1 MSSKPNIVFILCD
14 SMDGRVMG
22 CMDHPAMGRAT
33 PNLDRLAD
41 KGVLFRNAYA
51 NSPLCVP
58 SRASIW
64 SGMYVYRCKAWNN
77 FKGLEEGVPT
87 FEDRL
92 RDAGYIL
99 KVIGKTDYL
108 SGHHTERA
116 RVSAW
121 TRTPNRI
128 LLRPTHTVEAP
139 KIIPGRV
146 ERVHEGDWMKVDEA
160 VGWLKDAASTDKPF
174 MLYVGLSAPHPPYR
188 TSEEYLRF
196 IDVSGVEIPPTDR
209 SIHPAIEY
217 FRRVWVTRFNLSR
230 DSIKLVRK
238 TYFAMISEVD
248 RMVGRI
254 LDCLEDLGLV
264 DSTYIVFSSD
274 HGDHAMEHGLTHKHT
289 MYEPSVR
296 VPLIISGP
304 GVRSGVRVDDLISL
318 VDLYPTFM
326 DIASA
331 GYPGGLDGY
340 SLSPFLRGD
349 KSNRPD
355 WVFSEYHGESSATSI
370 FMVRR
375 GVWKYVAYAGMPPQL
390 FDLEDDPWE
399 VNDLASECKERV
411 EEMDHLL
418 RSIVDYMEVY
428 REVEEY
434 NRDSF
439 RRWRV
444 MHRGRGDYEK
454 LMSRIFS
461 GWEDEE
467 GEMKPWTDR
476 DEEVI
481 VRWLEEM

>member
-1 MSSKPNIVFILCD
+1 
-14 SMDGRVMG
+14 
-22 CMDHPAMGRAT
+22 
-33 PNLDRLAD
+33 
-41 KGVLFRNAYA
+41 
-51 NSPLCVP
+51 
-58 SRASIW
+58 
-64 SGMYVYRCKAWNN
+64 MYVYKCKAWNN
-77 FKGLEEGVPT
+77 FKGLEEGMPT

-92 RDAGYIL
+92 ESAGYIL

-128 LLRPTHTVEAP
+128 LLRPTHTVDAP
-139 KIIPGRV
+139 KIIPGRI
-146 ERVHEGDWMKVDEA
+146 EKVHVGDWMKVDEA
-160 VGWLKDAASTDKPF
+160 VRWLREKAASMDKPF
-174 MLYVGLSAPHPPYR
+174 MLYIGLNAPHPPYI
-188 TSEEYLRF
+188 TSEEYLSL
-196 IDVSGVEIPPTDR
+196 IDDCIEIPPTDR

-217 FRRVWVTRFNLSR
+217 FRKVWVTRFDLSIE
-230 DSIKLVRK
+230 SIKLVRK

-254 LDCLEDLGLV
+254 LDCLEDLSLL

-296 VPLIISGP
+296 VPLIISGSNARR
-304 GVRSGVRVDDLISL
+304 GVIVDDLVSL

-326 DIASA
+326 DIA
-331 GYPGGLDGY
+331 GVEHPDGLDGY
-340 SLSPFLRGD
+340 SLSPFLRGE
-349 KSNRPD
+349 NPTRPD

-375 GVWKYVAYAGMPPQL
+375 GVWKYIAYVGMPPQL
-390 FDLEDDPWE
+390 FNLEDDPWE
-399 VNDLASECKERV
+399 VNDLAGEYKEKV
-411 EEMDHLL
+411 EEMELLL

-439 RRWRV
+439 RRWRM
-444 MHRGRGDYEK
+444 MHRDKGDYEK

-461 GWEDEE
+461 GWEVEE
-467 GEMKPWTDR
+467 GEVKPWTDK

-481 VRWLEEM
+481 SRWLDGLL